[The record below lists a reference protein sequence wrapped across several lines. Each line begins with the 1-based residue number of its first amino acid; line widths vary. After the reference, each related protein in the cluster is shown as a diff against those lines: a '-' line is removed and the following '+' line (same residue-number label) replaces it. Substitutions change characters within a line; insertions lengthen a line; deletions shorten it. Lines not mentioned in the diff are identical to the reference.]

1 MGAGGGREGRALSR
15 SRRGEAK
22 LRDAPRPLGA
32 ARRAG
37 DHPRMHSSTF
47 RLVLAYGAL
56 AAVVAV
62 CLRLVSLMPLRFD
75 WGRELVAAAI
85 ALAGVGAGLW
95 FARRPHEPAAVAPPI
110 APPAEPSPAPPPD
123 DGANPLSP
131 RERRVLDLLAEGR
144 SNKEIAR
151 ELGVSANTVKT
162 HLANVYAKLGARR
175 RTEAVAAA
183 RRSGMIVR

>member
-1 MGAGGGREGRALSR
+1 M
-15 SRRGEAK
+15 RG
-22 LRDAPRPLGA
+22 
-32 ARRAG
+32 
-37 DHPRMHSSTF
+37 STF

-56 AAVVAV
+56 AAVTAV
-62 CLRLVSLMPLRFD
+62 CLRLISLMPLRFD

-95 FARRPHEPAAVAPPI
+95 FARRPHQPAAAALPAPI
-110 APPAEPSPAPPPD
+110 APAAAAPAAPPPTEPD
-123 DGANPLSP
+123 GGANPLSP

-162 HLANVYAKLGARR
+162 HLANLYAKLGARR

-183 RRSGMIVR
+183 RRGGMLVR

>member
-1 MGAGGGREGRALSR
+1 MR
-15 SRRGEAK
+15 
-22 LRDAPRPLGA
+22 
-32 ARRAG
+32 
-37 DHPRMHSSTF
+37 SSTF
-47 RLVLAYGAL
+47 RLMLAYGAL

-95 FARRPHEPAAVAPPI
+95 FARRPREPVAVARPDPV
-110 APPAEPSPAPPPD
+110 PPPPD
-123 DGANPLSP
+123 AAGVEQGGTILLSP
-131 RERRVLDLLAEGR
+131 RERHVLDLLAEGR

-162 HLANVYAKLGARR
+162 HLANLYAKLGARR

>member
-1 MGAGGGREGRALSR
+1 M
-15 SRRGEAK
+15 RG
-22 LRDAPRPLGA
+22 
-32 ARRAG
+32 
-37 DHPRMHSSTF
+37 STF

-75 WGRELVAAAI
+75 WGRELVAATI
-85 ALAGVGAGLW
+85 ALTGVGAGLW
-95 FARRPHEPAAVAPPI
+95 FARRPREPAFVARADPVPS
-110 APPAEPSPAPPPD
+110 PPAAAEVREDA
-123 DGANPLSP
+123 AALLSP

-183 RRSGMIVR
+183 RRGGMIVR

>member
-1 MGAGGGREGRALSR
+1 M
-15 SRRGEAK
+15 RG
-22 LRDAPRPLGA
+22 
-32 ARRAG
+32 
-37 DHPRMHSSTF
+37 STF

-75 WGRELVAAAI
+75 WGRELVAATI

-95 FARRPHEPAAVAPPI
+95 FARRPREPAAVARADPAPS
-110 APPAEPSPAPPPD
+110 PPAAAQAREDA
-123 DGANPLSP
+123 AALLSP

-183 RRSGMIVR
+183 RRCGMIVR

>member
-1 MGAGGGREGRALSR
+1 MR
-15 SRRGEAK
+15 S
-22 LRDAPRPLGA
+22 P
-32 ARRAG
+32 
-37 DHPRMHSSTF
+37 TF

-56 AAVVAV
+56 AATALV

-95 FARRPHEPAAVAPPI
+95 FARRPREPAVTAPAKRPGS
-110 APPAEPSPAPPPD
+110 AATPLKTKPAEEAEPPL
-123 DGANPLSP
+123 LSP
-131 RERRVLDLLAEGR
+131 RERRVLGLLAEGR

-151 ELGVSANTVKT
+151 ELDVSANTVKT
-162 HLANVYAKLGARR
+162 HLANLYAKLGARR

-183 RRSGMIVR
+183 RRNGVIAH